1 MPRRSLLLALLMA
14 ASLAADPRSEL
25 FSLLDSAEHGNR
37 EEVLAALQKLAIA
50 PEQGLQFLRAGRVYG
65 DAETGHF
72 LRSFTSA
79 EGVETEV
86 EFWVPESYDPAQP
99 TAAMVFLHG
108 LGASPRMFYELVG
121 PACEAR
127 GWILIMPR
135 AERLK
140 DVTSLPMLL
149 RGANLMQ
156 HWWSY
161 HDDNNYG
168 LLALDWARSAYNID
182 SDRCYL
188 GGYSMGGYATWNVG
202 SRYHDRFA
210 AIVPYAAGDL
220 SGTPGVHDRDDAYRL
235 LENLA
240 STPAWITHSR
250 DDNMVSF
257 RIAERIMAHLDEL
270 GIPYQS
276 DIVDGEGHRLR
287 VAGIDN
293 PRNIEMFA
301 WLEQQVRATAPESF
315 SHVALD
321 AHNAWAYNLQLLSWQ
336 GALGEV
342 ALQRRE
348 GRVELNAP
356 EGTALQVYLELEET
370 PELLWNGVRQQLQAE
385 TSWEVLL
392 DSWLAHRDPALTWC
406 RRVALPNQDSSGQE
420 DF

>member
-1 MPRRSLLLALLMA
+1 MSRRSLLLALVLVS
-14 ASLAADPRSEL
+14 SLAADPGSEL
-25 FSLLDSAEHGNR
+25 FSLLDTAEAGNR
-37 EEVLAALQKLAIA
+37 DEVLAALQALAIA
-50 PEQGLQFLRAGRVYG
+50 PDQGVQLLRAGRVFG
-65 DAETGHF
+65 EAETGHF

-79 EGVETEV
+79 EGVETQV
-86 EFWVPESYDPAQP
+86 EFWVPESYDPSQP
-99 TAAMVFLHG
+99 TAALVFLHG

-161 HDDNNYG
+161 HADNNYG
-168 LLALDWARSAYNID
+168 LLALDWARSVYNID

-202 SRYHDRFA
+202 TRYHDRFA
-210 AIVPYAAGDL
+210 AILPFAAGDV
-220 SGTPGVHDRDDAYRL
+220 SGTPGVHERDDAYRL

-240 STPAWITHSR
+240 LTPAWITHSR

-257 RIAERIMAHLDEL
+257 RIAERIMAHLDALE
-270 GIPYQS
+270 IPYQS

-287 VAGIDN
+287 VSGIDN
-293 PRNIEMFA
+293 PRNQAIFS
-301 WLEQQVRATAPESF
+301 WLENQVRARAPEAF

-321 AHNAWAYNLQLLSWQ
+321 AHNAWAYNLQLLTWP
-336 GALGEV
+336 GNLGEV
-342 ALQRRE
+342 ALRRHQD
-348 GRVELNAP
+348 RIELQAP
-356 EGTALQVYLELEET
+356 EGTELALYLELEDN
-370 PELLWNGVRQQLQAE
+370 PELLWNGAPVALRPE
-385 TSWEVLL
+385 SGWEVLL

-406 RRVALPNQDSSGQE
+406 RRVTVTGGLGQE
-420 DF
+420 PADF